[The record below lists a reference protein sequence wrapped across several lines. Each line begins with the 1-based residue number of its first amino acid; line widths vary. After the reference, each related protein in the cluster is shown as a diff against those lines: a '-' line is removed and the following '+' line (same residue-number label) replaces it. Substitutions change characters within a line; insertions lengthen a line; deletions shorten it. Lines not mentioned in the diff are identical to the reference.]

1 MDRTEAQLR
10 EKLLNA
16 EFEAE
21 TVEQAIEYVKSFG
34 YLDDERY
41 VKNYIE
47 YRRDKKSRRQL
58 EQELQFRKG
67 VSKELIQKVY
77 EEVEPADEKVLIR
90 KMLEKKHYYSSGC
103 DEKQRQKLIAALL
116 RKGFHMGDILS
127 VMHEEAGKS
136 FG

>member
-1 MDRTEAQLR
+1 MDRTETQLR
-10 EKLLNA
+10 EKLLKA
-16 EFEAE
+16 EFDPGI
-21 TVEQAIEYVKSFG
+21 VEQTMEYVKSFG

-47 YRRDKKSRRQL
+47 CRRDQKSRRQL

-67 VSKELIQKVY
+67 VSRELIRKVY
-77 EEVEPADEKVLIR
+77 EELEPADEKVLIR
-90 KMLEKKHYYSSGC
+90 KLLEKKHCHLSGC

-127 VMHEEAGKS
+127 VMHEEAEEPL
-136 FG
+136 

>member
-21 TVEQAIEYVKSFG
+21 IVEQAIEYVKGFG

-77 EEVEPADEKVLIR
+77 EEVEPADEKALIR
-90 KMLEKKHYYSSGC
+90 NLLEKKQYCSSGC
-103 DEKQRQKLIAALL
+103 DEKQRRKLIAALL

-127 VMHEEAGKS
+127 VLHEEAEELL
-136 FG
+136 

>member
-21 TVEQAIEYVKSFG
+21 IVEQAIEYVKGFG

-67 VSKELIQKVY
+67 VSRELIQKVY
-77 EEVEPADEKVLIR
+77 EELEPADEKALIR
-90 KMLEKKHYYSSGC
+90 NLLEKKQYCSSGC
-103 DEKQRQKLIAALL
+103 DEKQRRKLIAALL

-127 VMHEEAGKS
+127 VLHEEAEELL
-136 FG
+136 

>member
-21 TVEQAIEYVKSFG
+21 IVEQAIEYVKGFG

-67 VSKELIQKVY
+67 VSRELIQKVY
-77 EEVEPADEKVLIR
+77 EELEPADEKALIR
-90 KMLEKKHYYSSGC
+90 NLLEKKQYCSSGR
-103 DEKQRQKLIAALL
+103 DEKQRRKLIAALL

-127 VMHEEAGKS
+127 VLHEEAEELL
-136 FG
+136 